1 MADRSRLAVLGSPIG
16 HSRSPELHLA
26 AYRVL
31 GLDWRYD
38 RVEVDDAGLAGFL
51 DRLSDDW
58 RGLSLTMPLKRRVAA
73 LVPDVD
79 EVARLTHQGNTIL
92 LEGGRPVRAFNT
104 DVHGIVQAFADAG
117 VTTADHAIVLGG
129 GATAESAVVALRQV
143 GADVTVAVRSPDKV
157 AGVFG
162 DDVGITSLQNIEH
175 ELRDADAVVSTIP
188 NGAEFSL
195 PVPDR
200 LGGTLLDVAYH
211 PWPSALASRW
221 SGAGGEVISGL
232 EMLLHQAVHQ
242 IRIFVAGSPDVA
254 LRDEAAVIAAMRAAV
269 APDAGERDEVAP
281 DAGASTAVE

>member
-1 MADRSRLAVLGSPIG
+1 VAERPRLAVLGSPIG

-26 AYRVL
+26 AYGVL

-51 DRLSDDW
+51 DDLSDEW

-73 LVPDVD
+73 LVPHID

-104 DVHGIVQAFADAG
+104 DVHGVVQAFADAG
-117 VTTADHAIVLGG
+117 VTAADHAIVLGG
-129 GATAESAVVALRQV
+129 GATAESAVVALRQL

-162 DDVGITSLQNIEH
+162 DDVGITSLHDLEY
-175 ELRDADAVVSTIP
+175 ELSDADAVVSTIP
-188 NGAEFSL
+188 NGAEFAL

-221 SGAGGEVISGL
+221 SEAGGVVISGL

-242 IRIFVAGSPDVA
+242 IRIFVAGSPEVP

-269 APDAGERDEVAP
+269 APDAG
-281 DAGASTAVE
+281 ASTAVE

>member
-1 MADRSRLAVLGSPIG
+1 MINVGDRPRLAVLGSPIG
-16 HSRSPELHLA
+16 HSRSPELHRA
-26 AYRVL
+26 AYGVL
-31 GLDWRYD
+31 GLEWRYD

-51 DRLSDDW
+51 DGLSDEW
-58 RGLSLTMPLKRRVAA
+58 RGLSLTMPLKRRVAE
-73 LVPDVD
+73 LVPHVD
-79 EVARLTHQGNTIL
+79 EVARLTRQGNTIL

-117 VTTADHAIVLGG
+117 VTIVDRAIVLGG
-129 GATAESAVVALRQV
+129 GATAESAVVALRQL
-143 GADVTVAVRSPDKV
+143 GAHVTVAVRNPDKV

-162 DDVGITSLQNIEH
+162 DDVGITTLRDAEEH
-175 ELRDADAVVSTIP
+175 LRDADAVVSTIP
-188 NGAEFSL
+188 NGAEFALS
-195 PVPDR
+195 VPDR

-221 SGAGGEVISGL
+221 SESGGEVVSGL

-242 IRIFVAGSPDVA
+242 IRIFVAGGPEVP

-269 APDAGERDEVAP
+269 AS

>member
-1 MADRSRLAVLGSPIG
+1 
-16 HSRSPELHLA
+16 
-26 AYRVL
+26 
-31 GLDWRYD
+31 
-38 RVEVDDAGLAGFL
+38 
-51 DRLSDDW
+51 
-58 RGLSLTMPLKRRVAA
+58 
-73 LVPDVD
+73 
-79 EVARLTHQGNTIL
+79 
-92 LEGGRPVRAFNT
+92 
-104 DVHGIVQAFADAG
+104 
-117 VTTADHAIVLGG
+117 
-129 GATAESAVVALRQV
+129 VVALRQL

-162 DDVGITSLQNIEH
+162 DDVGITSLHDIDH

-221 SGAGGEVISGL
+221 SESGGAVISGL

-242 IRIFVAGSPDVA
+242 IRIFVAGGPEVP

-269 APDAGERDEVAP
+269 AS
-281 DAGASTAVE
+281 DAGASTAME

>member
-1 MADRSRLAVLGSPIG
+1 VLGSPIG

-26 AYRVL
+26 AYGVL

-51 DRLSDDW
+51 DDLSDEW

-73 LVPDVD
+73 LVPHID

-117 VTTADHAIVLGG
+117 ATTADHALVLGG
-129 GATAESAVVALRQV
+129 GATAESAVVALRQL
-143 GADVTVAVRSPDKV
+143 GAHVTVAVRNPDKV

-162 DDVGITSLQNIEH
+162 DDVGITSLHDIEH

-221 SGAGGEVISGL
+221 SEAGGEVISGL

-242 IRIFVAGSPDVA
+242 IRIFMAGSPEVA

-269 APDAGERDEVAP
+269 APDAG
-281 DAGASTAVE
+281 ASTAVE

>member
-1 MADRSRLAVLGSPIG
+1 VAERPRLAVLGSPIG

-26 AYRVL
+26 AYGVL

-51 DRLSDDW
+51 DDLSDEW

-73 LVPDVD
+73 LVPHID

-104 DVHGIVQAFADAG
+104 DVHGVVQAFADAG
-117 VTTADHAIVLGG
+117 VTAADHAIVLGG
-129 GATAESAVVALRQV
+129 GATAESAVVALRQL

-162 DDVGITSLQNIEH
+162 DDVGITSLHDIEY
-175 ELRDADAVVSTIP
+175 ELSDADAVVSTIP
-188 NGAEFSL
+188 NGAEFAL

-221 SGAGGEVISGL
+221 SEAGGVVISGL

-242 IRIFVAGSPDVA
+242 IRIFVAGSPEVP

-269 APDAGERDEVAP
+269 APDAG
-281 DAGASTAVE
+281 ASTAVE

>member
-1 MADRSRLAVLGSPIG
+1 VAERPRLAVLGSPIG

-26 AYRVL
+26 AYGVL

-51 DRLSDDW
+51 DDLSDEW

-73 LVPDVD
+73 LVPHID

-92 LEGGRPVRAFNT
+92 LEGGRPVGAFNT
-104 DVHGIVQAFADAG
+104 DVHGVVQAFADAG
-117 VTTADHAIVLGG
+117 VTAADHAIVLGG
-129 GATAESAVVALRQV
+129 GATAESAVVALRQL

-162 DDVGITSLQNIEH
+162 DDVGITSLHDIEY
-175 ELRDADAVVSTIP
+175 ELSDADAVVSTIP
-188 NGAEFSL
+188 NGAEFAL

-221 SGAGGEVISGL
+221 SEAGGVVISGL

-242 IRIFVAGSPDVA
+242 IRIFVAGNPEVP

-269 APDAGERDEVAP
+269 APDAG
-281 DAGASTAVE
+281 ASTAVE